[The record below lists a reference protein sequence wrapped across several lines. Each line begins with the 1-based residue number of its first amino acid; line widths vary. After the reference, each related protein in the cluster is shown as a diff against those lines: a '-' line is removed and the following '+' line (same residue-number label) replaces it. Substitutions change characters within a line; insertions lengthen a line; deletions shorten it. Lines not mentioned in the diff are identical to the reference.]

1 MNLIKSFLK
10 EEEGMGT
17 VEIVIILA
25 VLVSIALIFRN
36 TIIKFVQDTLSSIL
50 GGSGD
55 AGSIESGGVSA
66 P

>member
-36 TIIKFVQDTLSSIL
+36 TIIKFVQDTLKSIL